1 MRVIN
6 VINVINVIRVMPFI
20 VGSLMSGLLGA
31 TVVQAGEAFTIKDDI
46 IKNDHPVKV
55 TVDASG
61 RYMRRPP
68 PNGFADPI
76 TPPALPE
83 IGKKG
88 LDAKAMTAFTDA
100 YVNAIEQH
108 HAAAMND
115 PLAAWLKAHAEIR
128 RDFWL
133 ALSPQFDD
141 AQQAIAVFDELR
153 KHDEK
158 RVEQFAHLA
167 IAMAVVYDTP
177 DALVTSRLN
186 YLWAVTDS
194 QFSPQRPLIATFDYF
209 SDKKNQARFTFKPDQ
224 LPWPILVHL
233 VDFDIADN
241 EIDWAWKNCTSARQ
255 DVASLYQTV
264 PYDNDK
270 LGGKTPKLGSKNYV
284 LENLLKF
291 GGVCVDQAHYTT
303 RVAKAFGIP
312 AMKVAG
318 EGRYGASSLHAWA
331 GFLIN
336 AGGRA
341 QLEFT
346 GRYQGDNYYTG
357 DIFDPQSRTMILDR
371 EVAMLYDGISLSYFK
386 YRDSAALS
394 RAAVQ
399 LVDSDPATAMTLVR
413 QAIER
418 NTYNP
423 NAWRLLAYGVSAGA
437 INQKEG
443 NLLVTRLMKD
453 LAGHPDLTLECLQRF
468 MAAIDQKDTAA
479 RQKIFRNAY
488 ALYAKRPD
496 LQIRLRLLQCAELVA
511 ANQQPEALSIALQTC
526 TDNAKEGSLILPLI
540 DYVVRSSKEFA
551 ATNPKFQLTVVRQA
565 LAKIDK
571 DFPQKRGTDVSAA
584 YTKFTQLVGAL

>member
-1 MRVIN
+1 MRVLTM
-6 VINVINVIRVMPFI
+6 VM
-20 VGSLMSGLLGA
+20 GSLVSGLLAAA
-31 TVVQAGEAFTIKDDI
+31 TLPASEAFTLKDDI
-46 IKNDHPVKV
+46 IKNDEPVKV
-55 TVDASG
+55 TIDASG
-61 RYMRRPP
+61 RYWRKPP
-68 PNGFADPI
+68 PNGFSDPI

-83 IGKKG
+83 VGKKG
-88 LDAKAMTAFTDA
+88 IEAKAMTAFTDA
-100 YVNAIEQH
+100 YVDAIETR
-108 HAAAMND
+108 HAASLND
-115 PLAAWLKAHAEIR
+115 DFATWLKAHAEIR

-133 ALSPQFDD
+133 ALSPQFDE
-141 AQQAIAVFDELR
+141 AKQAIAVLDDLR

-167 IAMAVVYDTP
+167 IAMAVVFDTP

-241 EIDWAWKNCTSARQ
+241 EIDWAWKNCDAARK
-255 DVASLYQTV
+255 DIASLYQTV

-270 LGGKTPKLGSKNYV
+270 LGGKTPKLGSNNYV
-284 LENLLKF
+284 LENLRKL

-303 RVAKAFGIP
+303 RVAKAFGVP
-312 AMKVAG
+312 SMKVAG

-331 GFLIN
+331 GFLVN

-346 GRYQGDNYYTG
+346 GRYQGDYYYTG

-394 RAAVQ
+394 RAAIQ
-399 LVDSDPATAMTLVR
+399 KIGSDPAAAMTLAR
-413 QAIER
+413 QAMER
-418 NTYNP
+418 NTFNP
-423 NAWRLLAYGVSAGA
+423 NAWRLLAYGVSTGA
-437 INQKEG
+437 IDQKEG
-443 NLLVTRLMKD
+443 NLLVARLMKD
-453 LAGHPDLTLECLQRF
+453 LANHPDLTMECLQRF

-496 LQIRLRLLQCAELVA
+496 LQIRLRLLQCSELVA
-511 ANQQPEALSIALQTC
+511 ASQQPEALNIALQTC
-526 TDNAKEGSLILPLI
+526 TDNAKEGSLILPLV
-540 DYVVRSSKEFA
+540 DYVVTASKEFA

-565 LAKIDK
+565 LAKVEK
-571 DFPQKRGTDVSAA
+571 DFPQKRGNDVSAA
-584 YTKFTQLVGAL
+584 YTEFKGLVGKL

>member
-1 MRVIN
+1 MRSVATL
-6 VINVINVIRVMPFI
+6 
-20 VGSLMSGLLGA
+20 LMLLSC
-31 TVVQAGEAFTIKDDI
+31 AGTARTAEPAFSFKDDI
-46 IKNDHPVKV
+46 IKRAEPVKV
-55 TVDASG
+55 PIDASG
-61 RYMRRPP
+61 RFWRKAP
-68 PNGFADPI
+68 PNGFADPV

-83 IGKKG
+83 VGKKG
-88 LDAKAMTAFTDA
+88 IEAKAMTAFTDA
-100 YVNAIEQH
+100 YVDAIEKH
-108 HAAAMND
+108 YASALND
-115 PLAAWLKAHAEIR
+115 DIAGWLKAHAEIR

-141 AQQAIAVFDELR
+141 VAKAVEVLDALR

-194 QFSPQRPLIATFDYF
+194 QFSPQRPYLATFDYF

-241 EIDWAWKNCTSARQ
+241 EIDWAWKNCDAARK
-255 DVASLYQTV
+255 DIASLYQTV
-264 PYDNDK
+264 PYDHDK
-270 LGGKTPKLGSKNYV
+270 LGGRTPKLGSSDYV
-284 LENLLKF
+284 LENLRKL

-303 RVAKAFGIP
+303 RVAKAFGVP
-312 AMKVAG
+312 SMKVAG

-341 QLEFT
+341 QLDFT
-346 GRYQGDNYYTG
+346 GRYQGDYYYTG
-357 DIFDPQSRTMILDR
+357 DIFDPQTRTMILDR

-394 RAAVQ
+394 RAALH
-399 LVDSDPATAMTLVR
+399 LVNSDAAAAMTLAR
-413 QAIER
+413 QAIDR
-418 NTYNP
+418 DTFTP
-423 NAWRLLAYGVSAGA
+423 IAWRLLAYGVSTGA
-437 INQKEG
+437 IDQKEG
-443 NLLVTRLMKD
+443 NVLVARLMKD

-468 MAAIDQKDTAA
+468 MVAIDKKDTVA
-479 RQKIFRNAY
+479 RQKIFRGAY

-496 LQIRLRLLQCAELVA
+496 LQIRLRLLQCDELIA
-511 ANQQPEALSIALQTC
+511 AGQQPEALNIALQTC
-526 TDNAKEGSLILPLI
+526 TDNAKEGSLILPLVE
-540 DYVVRSSKEFA
+540 YVVDASKTFA
-551 ATNPKFQLTVVRQA
+551 ATNPKFQLAVVRQA
-565 LAKIDK
+565 LVKIEK
-571 DFPQKRGTDVSAA
+571 DFPQKRGDVVSAA
-584 YTKFTQLVGAL
+584 YTEFKALVDRL

>member
-1 MRVIN
+1 MLRHLLV
-6 VINVINVIRVMPFI
+6 
-20 VGSLMSGLLGA
+20 VGALVHGLVGVLPA
-31 TVVQAGEAFTIKDDI
+31 QASEAFTFQNDI
-46 IKNDHPVKV
+46 IKNDDPVKV
-55 TVDASG
+55 TIDASG
-61 RYMRRPP
+61 RYWRKPP
-68 PNGFADPI
+68 PNGFSDPI
-76 TPPALPE
+76 TPPVLGE
-83 IGKKG
+83 VGKKG
-88 LDAKAMTAFTDA
+88 LDAKVMGAFTDA
-100 YVNAIEQH
+100 YVDAIEQL
-108 HAAAMND
+108 HAKDVSAEFV
-115 PLAAWLKAHAEIR
+115 AWLKAHAEIR

-141 AQQAIAVFDELR
+141 AKQAIAVLDELR

-158 RVEQFAHLA
+158 RVEQFSHLA

-233 VDFDIADN
+233 VDFDIADK
-241 EIDWAWKNCTSARQ
+241 EIDWAWKNCDAARK
-255 DVASLYQTV
+255 DIASLYQTV

-270 LGGKTPKLGSKNYV
+270 LARKTPKLGSNDYV
-284 LENLLKF
+284 LENLRKL

-303 RVAKAFGIP
+303 RVAKAFGVP

-341 QLEFT
+341 QLDFT
-346 GRYQGDNYYTG
+346 GRYQGDYYYTG
-357 DIFDPQSRTMILDR
+357 DIFDPQTRTMILDR

-386 YRDSAALS
+386 YRDSSALS

-399 LVDSDPATAMTLVR
+399 LVGADPAKAMILAR
-413 QAIER
+413 QAIDR
-418 NTYNP
+418 DTFNP
-423 NAWRLLAYGVSAGA
+423 NAWRLLAYGVSTGA
-437 INQKEG
+437 IDQKEG
-443 NLLVTRLMKD
+443 NLLVARLFKD
-453 LAGHPDLTLECLQRF
+453 LANHPDLTMECLQRF
-468 MAAIDQKDTAA
+468 MAAIDQKDTPA

-496 LQIRLRLLQCAELVA
+496 LQIRLRLLQCSELVA
-511 ANQQPEALSIALQTC
+511 AGQQPEALNIALQTC
-526 TDNAKEGSLILPLI
+526 TDNAKEGSLILPLV
-540 DYVVRSSKEFA
+540 DYVVTASKDFA
-551 ATNPKFQLTVVRQA
+551 ASNPKFQLAVVRQA
-565 LAKIDK
+565 LAKIEK
-571 DFPQKRGTDVSAA
+571 DFPQTRGDVVSAA
-584 YTKFTQLVGAL
+584 YTEFKKLVGSL

>member
-1 MRVIN
+1 MRTA
-6 VINVINVIRVMPFI
+6 VMCLMMLAGAVPCA
-20 VGSLMSGLLGA
+20 VG
-31 TVVQAGEAFTIKDDI
+31 GEAPFTVKNDI
-46 IKNDHPVKV
+46 IKRAEPVKV
-55 TVDASG
+55 TIGASG
-61 RYMRRPP
+61 RFWRKPP

-83 IGKKG
+83 VGKKG
-88 LDAKAMTAFTDA
+88 IDAKAMTVFTDA
-100 YVNAIEQH
+100 YVDTIEQQ
-108 HAAAMND
+108 HASVVNGDFAT
-115 PLAAWLKAHAEIR
+115 WLKAHGEIR

-133 ALSPQFDD
+133 ALSPQFDEAAKAVEILD
-141 AQQAIAVFDELR
+141 ALR
-153 KHDEK
+153 KHDGK

-186 YLWAVTDS
+186 YLWAVSDS
-194 QFSPQRPLIATFDYF
+194 QFSPQRPYLATFDYF

-241 EIDWAWKNCTSARQ
+241 EIDWAWKNCDAARK
-255 DVASLYQTV
+255 DIASLYQTV
-264 PYDNDK
+264 PYDHDK
-270 LGGKTPKLGSKNYV
+270 LGGLSPKLGSSDYV
-284 LENLLKF
+284 LENLRKL

-303 RVAKAFGIP
+303 RVAKAFGVP
-312 AMKVAG
+312 SMKVAG

-341 QLEFT
+341 QLDFT
-346 GRYQGDNYYTG
+346 GRYQGDYYYTG
-357 DIFDPQSRTMILDR
+357 DIFDPQTRIMILDR

-394 RAAVQ
+394 RAAIQ
-399 LVDSDPATAMTLVR
+399 LVGSDPAAAMTLAR

-423 NAWRLLAYGVSAGA
+423 NAWRLLAYGVSTGA
-437 INQKEG
+437 IDQKEG
-443 NLLVTRLMKD
+443 NVLVARLMKD
-453 LAGHPDLTLECLQRF
+453 LANHPDLTLECLQRF
-468 MAAIDQKDTAA
+468 MAAIDLKDVAA

-511 ANQQPEALSIALQTC
+511 AQQQPEALNLALQTC
-526 TDNAKEGSLILPLI
+526 TDNAKEGSLILPLVE
-540 DYVVRSSKEFA
+540 YVVKASKDFN
-551 ATNPKFQLTVVRQA
+551 ATNPRFQLGVVKQA
-565 LAKIDK
+565 LVKIEK
-571 DFPQKRGTDVSAA
+571 DFPQKRGNEVSAA
-584 YTKFTQLVGAL
+584 YTEFQTMVGTL

>member
-1 MRVIN
+1 MSVSASAVQLN
-6 VINVINVIRVMPFI
+6 
-20 VGSLMSGLLGA
+20 GS
-31 TVVQAGEAFTIKDDI
+31 EAFTVKDDI
-46 IKNDHPVKV
+46 IKNDEPVKV
-55 TVDASG
+55 TIDASG
-61 RYMRRPP
+61 RYWRKPP
-68 PNGFADPI
+68 PNGFGDPI
-76 TPPALPE
+76 KAPSLPD

-88 LDAKAMTAFTDA
+88 IEAKAMAAFIDA
-100 YVNAIEQH
+100 YVDAIEQH
-108 HAAAMND
+108 HAAALNAD
-115 PLAAWLKAHAEIR
+115 FATWLKAHGEIR

-133 ALSPQFDD
+133 ALSPQFDE
-141 AQQAIAVFDELR
+141 AAQAIAVLDELR

-177 DALVTSRLN
+177 DALLTSRLN

-241 EIDWAWKNCTSARQ
+241 EIDWAWKNCDSARK
-255 DVASLYQTV
+255 DIASLYQTV

-270 LGGKTPKLGSKNYV
+270 LARKTPKLGSNDYV
-284 LENLLKF
+284 LENLRKL

-303 RVAKAFGIP
+303 RVAKAFGVP

-341 QLEFT
+341 QLDFT
-346 GRYQGDNYYTG
+346 GRYQGDYYYTG
-357 DIFDPQSRTMILDR
+357 DIFDPQTRTMILDR

-386 YRDSAALS
+386 YRDSSALS

-399 LVDSDPATAMTLVR
+399 VVGSDPTTAMALAR
-413 QAIER
+413 QAIDR
-418 NTYNP
+418 DTFNP
-423 NAWRLLAYGVSAGA
+423 NAWRLLAYGVSTGA
-437 INQKEG
+437 IDQKEG
-443 NLLVTRLMKD
+443 NLLVARLFKD
-453 LAGHPDLTLECLQRF
+453 LANHPDLTMECLQRF
-468 MAAIDQKDTAA
+468 MSAIDQKDTAA

-496 LQIRLRLLQCAELVA
+496 LQIRLRLLQCSELVA
-511 ANQQPEALSIALQTC
+511 ANQQPEALNIALQTC
-526 TDNAKEGSLILPLI
+526 TDNAKEGSLILPLV
-540 DYVVRSSKEFA
+540 DYVVTASKEFA
-551 ATNPKFQLTVVRQA
+551 ASNPKFQLSVVRQA
-565 LAKIDK
+565 LAKVEK
-571 DFPQKRGTDVSAA
+571 DFPQKRGNDVSAA
-584 YTKFTQLVGAL
+584 YTEFQKLVGKL